1 MEELI
6 EHFVID
12 SNSLINL
19 NSYSKEVFPSLWN
32 NFHEMVNNGE
42 IISVTEVQAELSGSH
57 GPVKDYW
64 EKIDKNMKDM
74 DFFWDLY
81 DEEIEC
87 LSRLEDF
94 KEFQK
99 AGETKSYFADPHLI
113 AMAMSQG
120 FIVLTDERRIDNP
133 KSIPYVC
140 RQVDV
145 MYMNLTEFMVH
156 QGWKW

>member
-1 MEELI
+1 M

-19 NSYSKEVFPSLWN
+19 NLYSKKVFPSLWN
-32 NFHEMVNNGE
+32 NFHEMVDNGK
-42 IISVTEVQAELSGSH
+42 IISVTEVQAELSGSN
-57 GPVKDYW
+57 GPLKEYW
-64 EKIDKNMKDM
+64 DEVDRNMDT

-81 DEEIEC
+81 DEETEC
-87 LSRLEDF
+87 LSQLEDF

-99 AGETKSYFADPHLI
+99 AGENKTCFADPHLI
-113 AMAMSQG
+113 ALAMSQD
-120 FIVLTDERRIDNP
+120 FIVLSDERRLNSKD
-133 KSIPYVC
+133 SIPYVC

-145 MYMNLTEFMVH
+145 NYMNLTEFMIH